1 MMPEPA
7 EDTIVHNLIEALE
20 RLRQD
25 LDRVEL
31 WTAALGCFQ
40 RPVPEYEPNNRYLLS
55 SKSSAKSDRQKPR
68 PRVRSH
74 PQCPPSSFPLPYTGP
89 ICAHGVATFRGEN
102 FHPNAP
108 SPGLPEAIESPPF
121 RLEKSAAKTLKNSDL
136 TIS

>member
-31 WTAALGCFQ
+31 WTGALGCFQ
-40 RPVPEYEPNNRYLLS
+40 RPVPEYEPSERYLLS

-68 PRVRSH
+68 PRV
-74 PQCPPSSFPLPYTGP
+74 
-89 ICAHGVATFRGEN
+89 
-102 FHPNAP
+102 
-108 SPGLPEAIESPPF
+108 
-121 RLEKSAAKTLKNSDL
+121 
-136 TIS
+136 